1 MIAKFSVKK
10 PYTVLVGVIMAVVLG
25 IVSLTKMTTDLLPNI
40 NLPYVIVMT
49 TYIGASPETV
59 EMAVTKPVE
68 SSMATVSNIESISS
82 VSSENYSMVILEFAQ
97 SADMNAVSL
106 EIRENLDQISS
117 YWDDAVGNP
126 IIMKLN
132 PDMMPVMV
140 AAIGMEGA
148 TDAQVSELAKNTI
161 VPQLESIEG
170 VASASATGLLEESVN
185 VIIRQDKINAINKQ
199 VFGYI
204 DEELEEQEQELE
216 DGRKELED
224 GKKEIAD
231 GKKELADAQKEL
243 EDSKKELEDGKAE
256 LEENKSKLEDGK
268 RELEQKKEEVT
279 QQLEEME
286 TELLT
291 AKADL
296 EAAKININAQIMLLE
311 EIQKKLKDSLGGN
324 SGDLNGQMEKL
335 DGQIAQKEGEIA
347 AVEEQIALLEG
358 QIMAVEEQI
367 ALLDAQLAQDEEMTA
382 QADAQIGEID
392 SKISAIQ
399 ATENFASNYTE
410 QNVEY
415 IQGKVD
421 EEAPDAAGEIRSI
434 LQEYENSMSGG
445 ELIASLGER
454 RGSLEGQRAELEN
467 QKAEAANRKAEIEN
481 QKLELQIQKA
491 ELEKQRDEPETGLA
505 AQRERL
511 VMERDALMEAKASLQ
526 QLREEIQAALEQN
539 GIQIPD
545 MDLDG
550 MLRQLRDSLGPIDEN
565 LEKVDDGLTQ
575 LYKGNL
581 QAATELANAQSK
593 LDLGE
598 MQVTLAEKQMET
610 GEKQL
615 ESGQEQIDDAFKQ
628 LDDALEQLKEGEE
641 QLDEGAEKLEEAR
654 EDAYAQADMKDI
666 LTVDTV
672 KSLLAAQNFSM
683 PGGYV
688 TEEGIDYLVRV
699 GDKPVTVEE
708 LAAMPILNPDMDGV
722 DVITLSDVA
731 DVFMTDNSADIYT
744 NINGSA
750 GVLITLQKQTG
761 YSTGDVSDKLKE
773 KFEELTREQDGLSMI
788 ILMDQGIYIDMVMD
802 SIASSLLFG
811 ALLAILVLILF
822 LKDLRPTLIIA
833 FSIPISLVTA
843 IACMYFSGVT
853 LNIISLSGLSLG
865 VGMLVDNSIVV
876 IENIY
881 RMRSEGKGMREAAVE
896 GAKEVAGAIMAS
908 TLTTVCVFLP
918 IVFTEG
924 ITRQLFVDMGL
935 TFGYSLV
942 ASLVVALTVVPA
954 MASKMLSKTKEATKE
969 SRFFEAL
976 VTVYEKALRLSL
988 KWKPVTLLMAL
999 ALVGFSAALAL
1010 SKGTAFMPEMESTQ
1024 IMVTVSLP
1032 DGTPLE
1038 ETGKVTDEIVERIR
1052 TIEDVVDVGA
1062 MASTSSMMMLTGGGN
1077 SSDNV
1082 TDLYITLREDK
1093 ELTGEQLA
1101 KRIEGMMADME
1112 EVELVINT
1120 SSMDMSA
1127 LGGSGISI
1135 QVRGREIDTLQE
1147 IAGDVAA
1154 IVESTEG
1161 TAEVSDGMEDSTE
1174 ELRIIIDRNKAIE
1187 HGLTVAQIFQQIA
1200 ARLSDASSATT
1211 FETEIREYDVYVKS
1225 AEDIALTRET
1235 VKRIPIDVT
1244 KKDGTKEKVRLS
1256 EIAKFETKVSPDAVN
1271 RAEQNRYIGVTASIA
1286 EGYNVGLV
1294 SQELQERLK
1303 GYQLPDGYTLVFSGE
1318 NETIMEAMEQLML
1331 MLLLAVVFMY
1341 LIMVAQFQSLLS
1353 PFIIMFTIPL
1363 AFTGGF
1369 LGLYISGSEVSVIAV
1384 IGFVMLAGVIVNN
1397 GIVLVDYI
1405 NQLREAGMEK
1415 KEAIVEA
1422 GRTRLRPVLM
1432 TAMTTILALS
1442 TMAFGHDMGAEL
1454 SRPMAIV
1461 TIGGLIYGTV
1471 LTLVVVPCIY
1481 DIFKREKRAKDIG

>member
-1 MIAKFSVKK
+1 MISKFSVKK

-49 TYIGASPETV
+49 TYVGASPETV
-59 EMAVTKPVE
+59 EMVVTKPVE

-82 VSSENYSMVILEFAQ
+82 VSGENYSMVIMEFAQ

-106 EIRENLDQISS
+106 EIRENLDQIKS

-140 AAIGMEGA
+140 AAVGVEGA
-148 TDAQVSELAKNTI
+148 TDAEVSELAKNTI
-161 VPQLESIEG
+161 VPELESIEG

-185 VIIRQDKINAINKQ
+185 VIIRQDKIDEINRQ

-204 DEELEEQEQELE
+204 DGELEEQEQQLA

-224 GKKEIAD
+224 GKKDIAN
-231 GKKELADAQKEL
+231 GKAELADAQKEL
-243 EDSKKELEDGKAE
+243 NDSRKELEDGKAE
-256 LEENKSKLEDGK
+256 LEENKTKLEDGK
-268 RELEQKKEEVT
+268 KELTQKKEEVT
-279 QQLEEME
+279 KQLAE
-286 TELLT
+286 TETKLLT

-296 EAAKININAQIMLLE
+296 EAAKINIKAQITMIE
-311 EIQKKLKDSLGGN
+311 EIQKKLDDATGDSAGSIDDQIAEIDRQIAQVDEQAAMLEE
-324 SGDLNGQMEKL
+324 QMAAIDAQIAVI
-335 DGQIAQKEGEIA
+335 DGQIAAI
-347 AVEEQIALLEG
+347 
-358 QIMAVEEQI
+358 
-367 ALLDAQLAQDEEMTA
+367 DAT
-382 QADAQIGEID
+382 
-392 SKISAIQ
+392 ISYAG
-399 ATENFASNYTE
+399 NYPDQT
-410 QNVEY
+410 VEY
-415 IQGKVD
+415 IQSSLEHTPPETGNVED
-421 EEAPDAAGEIRSI
+421 IRAV
-434 LQEYENSMSGG
+434 LGAYENSMTFG
-445 ELIASLGER
+445 ELTAVLGEQR
-454 RGSLEGQRAELEN
+454 NGLES
-467 QKAEAANRKAEIEN
+467 QKAA
-481 QKLELQIQKA
+481 LE
-491 ELEKQRDEPETGLA
+491 EEKNGLA
-505 AQRERL
+505 AQKEELAVQKAQLEASKERI
-511 VMERDALMEAKASLQ
+511 MQ
-526 QLREEIQAALEQN
+526 IREEILQFLEQN
-539 GIQIPD
+539 GLNIPD
-545 MDLDG
+545 LDFNA
-550 MLRQLRDSLGPIDEN
+550 MINQLEDSLGPIDEN
-565 LEKVDDGLTQ
+565 LAKVDEGLTQ
-575 LYKGNL
+575 LYQGNL
-581 QAATELANAQSK
+581 TAATELANAQTK

-598 MQVTLAEKQMET
+598 MQMTFAEEQLKS

-615 ESGQEQIDDAFKQ
+615 EAGQEQIDDAVKQ
-628 LDDALEQLKEGEE
+628 LEDALDQLKEGEE
-641 QLDEGAEKLEEAR
+641 QLDEGEEKLEEAR
-654 EDAYAQADMKDI
+654 EDAYAKADMTDI

-699 GDKPVTVEE
+699 GDKPGTVEE
-708 LAAMPILNPDMDGV
+708 LAAMPILNPDMEGV
-722 DVITLSDVA
+722 DVITLADVA
-731 DVFMTDNSADIYT
+731 DVFMTDNSGEIYA
-744 NINGSA
+744 NINGSP

-761 YSTGDVSDKLKE
+761 YSTGDVSDKLKD
-773 KFEELTREQDGLSMI
+773 KFADMSAEDENLSMI

-802 SIASSLLFG
+802 SIVNSLLFG
-811 ALLAILVLILF
+811 AILAILVLILF

-833 FSIPISLVTA
+833 FSIPISLVSA

-881 RMRSEGKGMREAAVE
+881 RMRSEGKGVREAAIE

-954 MASKMLSKTKEATKE
+954 LASKMLRGKKGTAYRKAGGTEDGAEDGIKAGQDSVKE
-969 SRFFEAL
+969 SRFFTAL
-976 VTVYEKALRLSL
+976 ISGYEKVLRLSL
-988 KWKPVTLLMAL
+988 RMKPVVLLLVL
-999 ALVGFSAALAL
+999 ALVGISAALAL
-1010 SKGTAFMPEMESTQ
+1010 SRGTAFMPEMESTQ
-1024 IMVTVSLP
+1024 ITVSVTLP

-1038 ETGKVTDEIVERIR
+1038 ETGKRTDEIIGRIR
-1052 TIEDVVDVGA
+1052 TIDDVVDVGA
-1062 MASTSSMMMLTGGGN
+1062 MASASGMALLTGVGN
-1077 SSDNV
+1077 SADNATEIYV
-1082 TDLYITLREDK
+1082 TLKEDK
-1093 ELTGEQLA
+1093 ELTGDELA
-1101 KRIEGMMADME
+1101 KKIEEMMEDME
-1112 EVELVINT
+1112 DVELVINT

-1147 IAGDVAA
+1147 IARDVAD
-1154 IVESTEG
+1154 IVAQTEG
-1161 TAEVSDGMEDSTE
+1161 TAEVSDGMEDSAE
-1174 ELRIIIDRNKAIE
+1174 ELRIIIDRDKAME
-1187 HGLTVAQIFQQIA
+1187 HGLTVAQVFQQIA
-1200 ARLSDASSATT
+1200 AKLADASSATT

-1225 AEDIALTRET
+1225 AKDIALTRET
-1235 VKRIPIDVT
+1235 VKALLIDVT
-1244 KKDGTKEKVRLS
+1244 KQDGTREKVRLS
-1256 EIAKFETKVSPDAVN
+1256 EIARFETKVSPTSVN
-1271 RAEQNRYIGVTASIA
+1271 RAEQNRYIGVSASIA

-1294 SQELQERLK
+1294 SQELQKKLNAYK
-1303 GYQLPDGYTLVFSGE
+1303 MPQGYTLVMSGE
-1318 NETIMEAMEQLML
+1318 NETIVEAMEQLVL
-1331 MLLLAVVFMY
+1331 MLILAIVFMY

-1369 LGLYISGSEVSVIAV
+1369 LGLYISGSEVSVISV
-1384 IGFVMLAGVIVNN
+1384 IGFVMLSGVIVNN

-1405 NQLREAGMEK
+1405 NQLRESGMGK

-1442 TMAFGHDMGAEL
+1442 AMAFGHDMGAEL

-1461 TIGGLIYGTV
+1461 TIGGLIYGTL
-1471 LTLVVVPCIY
+1471 LTLIVVPCIY
-1481 DIFKREKRAKDIG
+1481 DIFRRENDVEGGKEE